1 MSTILYEGEDHG
13 PCLYVESEGDD
24 WDSDYFSEVKGFG
37 HSFPLATAPIRPDDA
52 YSMALLT
59 HLRTAYP
66 EDRTSVRVDKVM
78 MYVSK

>member
-24 WDSDYFSEVKGFG
+24 WDSD
-37 HSFPLATAPIRPDDA
+37 SFPLATAPIRPDDA